1 MASVSIE
8 AADFSPYLL
17 QALPAHLAIIM
28 DGNGRWAQQRGLPRS
43 EGHRAGV
50 RAAKDIVTA
59 CRRLGIHYLTLYTFS
74 QENWGRPQDEI
85 HLLFQLLVDFLAA
98 ELPTMERQ
106 SIRLNVY
113 GDIDELPLAARTA
126 LQHAMKQTKACSGM
140 TVNLALNYSGREE
153 IVRAVRTL
161 VRDGFV
167 ADAITEEVLRTRLF
181 SGDQPDPDLII
192 RTSGELR
199 LSNFLIFQSAY
210 SELFFTE
217 ALWPDFTPEAL
228 LAALDSYAG
237 RRRRFGLIQEQ
248 LAP

>member
-1 MASVSIE
+1 MTSVSVD
-8 AADFSPYLL
+8 AAGSSPDAI
-17 QALPAHLAIIM
+17 QTLPTHLAVIM
-28 DGNGRWAQQRGLPRS
+28 DGNGRWAQRRGLPRS
-43 EGHRAGV
+43 EGHKAGV

-59 CRRLGIHYLTLYTFS
+59 CRRIGIRYLTLYTFS

-85 HLLFQLLVDFLAA
+85 RLLFQLLVDFLTA
-98 ELPTMERQ
+98 ELPAMERQ

-113 GDIDELPLAARTA
+113 GDIGALPLAAKAA
-126 LQHAMKQTKACSGM
+126 LQHAMKQTESCSEM

-161 VRDGFV
+161 IRDGI
-167 ADAITEEVLRTRLF
+167 APDAITEDVLRTRLF

-199 LSNFLIFQSAY
+199 LSNFLTFQSAY
-210 SELFFTE
+210 SELFFTD
-217 ALWPDFTPEAL
+217 ALWPDFTPDAL
-228 LAALDSYAG
+228 HAALDSYAG

-248 LAP
+248 IMP